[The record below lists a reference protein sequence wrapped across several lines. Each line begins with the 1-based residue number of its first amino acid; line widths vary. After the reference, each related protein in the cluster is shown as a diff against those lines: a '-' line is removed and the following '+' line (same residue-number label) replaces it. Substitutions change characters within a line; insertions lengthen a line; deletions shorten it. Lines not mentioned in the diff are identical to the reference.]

1 MAYVVLSWL
10 HILKKNYKS
19 LATKLH
25 YEKQLLRKHILIF
38 HINMNSFFILFFHD
52 AKLMSKYMVTV

>member
-10 HILKKNYKS
+10 HILRNNYKS

-38 HINMNSFFILFFHD
+38 HIFFHD